1 MVGTSNWKWAG
12 ARDTLRMQS
21 GSTGRQ
27 ASPRHTDKVGSRK
40 GAGFRGRVHLR
51 ALSEDYYRP
60 LPVCQPR
67 DAGSSLKGIYYLSF
81 LRGTHRGDSI
91 IRGPW
96 GKRKK
101 WASCPRTREKVLKY

>member
-1 MVGTSNWKWAG
+1 MGWSQGHTEDADQEY
-12 ARDTLRMQS
+12 RT
-21 GSTGRQ
+21 Q
-27 ASPRHTDKVGSRK
+27 ASPRHADKVGSRK
-40 GAGFRGRVHLR
+40 RTGFRGGVHLR
-51 ALSEDYYRP
+51 GLSEDYHRP

-91 IRGPW
+91 IRGSW

-101 WASCPRTREKVLKY
+101 WTTCPRNREKVLKY